1 MKLTTPV
8 SLPEAAPQL
17 SLSSHVL
24 LMGSC
29 FAEGVGQRLKD
40 CLPEGHVMSNPFG
53 VLYNPASI
61 ASALGCMLDGKL
73 PTDEMLFAGRDG
85 LWHSWL
91 HDGRFSAADKGACA
105 EMIERQFVAACDV
118 FDKADL
124 LCVTW
129 GTSRL
134 YRPLQ
139 SRLVAA
145 NCHKM
150 PAATFQ
156 TADAA
161 PEEIVGDYMPLLR
174 ALCVR
179 RPGLRVVLTVS
190 PYRYLKYGL
199 HGSALTKARLLLAA
213 DVLEQAHDAVCYFP
227 AYEIVTDELRDYRF
241 YAADMVHPSEVAAD
255 YVFERFKTWCFDS
268 ELQAFAHDKAAL
280 LRDHRHR
287 PLHSDSPLYAEFVAG
302 MAQRTAD
309 FCTYWQ
315 NRGLNTDET
324 GIMA

>member
-1 MKLTTPV
+1 
-8 SLPEAAPQL
+8 
-17 SLSSHVL
+17 
-24 LMGSC
+24 
-29 FAEGVGQRLKD
+29 
-40 CLPEGHVMSNPFG
+40 
-53 VLYNPASI
+53 
-61 ASALGCMLDGKL
+61 
-73 PTDEMLFAGRDG
+73 
-85 LWHSWL
+85 
-91 HDGRFSAADKGACA
+91 
-105 EMIERQFVAACDV
+105 
-118 FDKADL
+118 
-124 LCVTW
+124 
-129 GTSRL
+129 
-134 YRPLQ
+134 
-139 SRLVAA
+139 
-145 NCHKM
+145 M

-213 DVLEQAHDAVCYFP
+213 DALEQAHDAVCYFP

-268 ELQAFAHDKAAL
+268 ELQAFAQDKAAL

-287 PLHSDSPLYAEFVAG
+287 PLHSDSPLYAEFLAG
-302 MAQRTAD
+302 MDRRTAD

-315 NRGLNTDET
+315 NRGLNKDET
-324 GIMA
+324 AIMA